1 MNEFEDIRTE
11 ITRKFVELKL
21 WVSNIPSDSTN
32 IEFATIS
39 KGLFFVYLYGIYE
52 EIVRKTIC
60 ATVYAYIA

>member
-52 EIVRKTIC
+52 EI
-60 ATVYAYIA
+60 